1 MPVSAQLILPIGTD
15 ERHRFENFIDAAN
28 PGLLPY
34 LHSALEQRVEG
45 ERKKEVAAKGASREY
60 QGMVL
65 WGESGAGKSHLL
77 SAAAHYL
84 EQQGKAVILLK
95 PESRISH
102 AAQEGQ
108 GAPVYLLDDL
118 SAFVGH
124 DRLEQDFLT
133 LLEAV
138 KRQDALLIMTSR
150 HAVKGLKISLADL
163 FSRLQALD
171 SFEVHALKEPQKREL
186 IRQRAYQKGIIL
198 NDDVLNWLFTHTSR
212 DLRVLLDLLEQID
225 SHSLSQQRR
234 VTIPLLKAMLSD

>member
-34 LHSALEQRVEG
+34 LHSALARRTKG
-45 ERKKEVAAKGASREY
+45 ESTKELKRDSSEY
-60 QGMVL
+60 EGMVL
-65 WGESGAGKSHLL
+65 WGEPGTGKSHLL
-77 SAAAHYL
+77 SAAAYYL
-84 EQQGKAVILLK
+84 EQQGKTVILLK

-102 AAQEGQ
+102 AAQEGW

-118 SAFVGH
+118 DAFIGH
-124 DRLEQDFLT
+124 EQLEKDFLT

-138 KRQDALLIMTSR
+138 KRQNALLIMASR

-171 SFEVHALKEPQKREL
+171 SFEVHALEEPQKREL

-234 VTIPLLKAMLSD
+234 VTIPLLKAMLST